1 MNVNTHRN
9 SYTNKAAN
17 FAPLL
22 WVFTFILLFLSC
34 PVKRILLNIS
44 GEQTASGTRV
54 KTASQGISKTSYQ
67 YSKEKCCSLKNRYI
81 YEQPHSS
88 QLVKKKLSAE
98 PLFIED
104 QSGFSIHYAVNDI
117 DSVSSLS
124 DQQYSTAWSIPL
136 FLQHRRLLI

>member
-34 PVKRILLNIS
+34 PVKRMLLTVS
-44 GEQTASGTRV
+44 GEQTASQTKV
-54 KTASQGISKTSYQ
+54 KAASQGISKTSYQ
-67 YSKEKCCSLKNRYI
+67 YSKEKCCSLKSKDL

-88 QLVKKKLSAE
+88 HQVKQKLSSE
-98 PLFIED
+98 PLFNAE
-104 QSGFSIHYAVNDI
+104 QSGFSIHYAVNDF
-117 DSVSSLS
+117 DSVNSFS
-124 DQQYSTAWSIPL
+124 DQQHFTAWSIPL